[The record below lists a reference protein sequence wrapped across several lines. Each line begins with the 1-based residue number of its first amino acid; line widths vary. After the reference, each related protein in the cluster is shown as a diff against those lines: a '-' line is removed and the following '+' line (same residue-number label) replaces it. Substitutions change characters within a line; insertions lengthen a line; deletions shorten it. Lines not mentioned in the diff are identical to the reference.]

1 MNTSGNRAG
10 SHRVERIAEEIRN
23 EVSLMLAGEL
33 KDPRLA
39 GTVAITEVRVTPD
52 LRTVRVYVSLSDEDE
67 TERASTLAGL
77 QAAKGYVR
85 HELVERLQL
94 RRAPEVLFIL
104 DQSEEIGDRIDQL
117 LRNVKS
123 PGK

>member
-1 MNTSGNRAG
+1 
-10 SHRVERIAEEIRN
+10 
-23 EVSLMLAGEL
+23 
-33 KDPRLA
+33 
-39 GTVAITEVRVTPD
+39 VRVTPD
-52 LRTVRVYVSLSDEDE
+52 LRTVRVYVSLPEGDE

-94 RRAPEVLFIL
+94 RRAPEVVFVL

-117 LRNVKS
+117 LRNVKT
-123 PGK
+123 PGN